1 MLALWCVTQ
10 SWHRYD
16 ADGSGEIELEEF
28 REMMEVM
35 LPAMGAE
42 YRIYQQHRE
51 QRRRR
56 QEEEEE
62 AEVVVA
68 AEEAE
73 RQLLLLQQQ
82 KEEQVA
88 QEAEAAA
95 EAEAGRDT
103 SDAVLW

>member
-62 AEVVVA
+62 AEVVA
-68 AEEAE
+68 TEEAE

-82 KEEQVA
+82 KEEQIA

-95 EAEAGRDT
+95 EAEAGRDA

>member
-51 QRRRR
+51 QQRRR

-62 AEVVVA
+62 AEVVA
-68 AEEAE
+68 TE
-73 RQLLLLQQQ
+73 LLLLQQQ
-82 KEEQVA
+82 KEEQIA

-95 EAEAGRDT
+95 EAEAGRDS

>member
-62 AEVVVA
+62 AEVVA
-68 AEEAE
+68 TEEAE

-82 KEEQVA
+82 KEEQIA

-95 EAEAGRDT
+95 EAEAGRDS